1 MILLLW
7 SAGFVA
13 ALSPAVADP
22 AQRQAAQQCEAAV
35 SRSVKGEIS
44 AATIGEFR
52 RFRRETILKGTLSVL
67 QRPPTRPGEMTPT
80 HVISMRY
87 SYECRI
93 SSRTAAKVRVNRL
106 PN

>member
-1 MILLLW
+1 MIPLFV

-13 ALSPAVADP
+13 ALSPVPADS
-22 AQRQAAQQCEAAV
+22 AQLQAAQRCDAAV

-44 AATIGEFR
+44 ASTVGEMR
-52 RFRRETILKGTLSVL
+52 RFRGQTILKGTLSVL
-67 QRPPTRPGEMTPT
+67 ERPETRPGMMTPT

-93 SSRTAAKVRVNRL
+93 SSRTAAKVRVTRL